1 MERTHPAG
9 STPGIGERIAAERA
23 YLYAHAARRLGNRER
38 SEDVV
43 QSALLAGLAGAHEY
57 RGKAS
62 LRTWLTAIL
71 HNRIIDEQ
79 RLHRREPLAADLYA
93 GSMPRPETASADASE
108 EVAAF
113 ETARRLQRRLEEMP
127 PACSKAFVMREL
139 QGRTT
144 REIRETLGLTPG
156 QFWQS
161 LHKVRRALRAELQA
175 GQG

>member
-1 MERTHPAG
+1 MERTYPAG
-9 STPGIGERIAAERA
+9 RTPGIGERIAAERA
-23 YLYAHAARRLGNRER
+23 YLYARAARRLGNRER

-43 QSALLAGLAGAHEY
+43 QSALLAGLAAAHEY

-79 RLHRREPLAADLYA
+79 RP
-93 GSMPRPETASADASE
+93 PETASADASE

-144 REIRETLGLTPG
+144 REIRETLHLTPG
-156 QFWQS
+156 QFWQC